1 MIRSMLLCCLAL
13 SLALAAPCAAS
24 NKELMSVKMAKQDLT
39 RNLVESVVGF
49 KVKSE
54 SQMGLTEDPNY
65 QVQSKSAAAIK
76 GVKVDKM
83 IYDREKDIA
92 LAFGHIDLGAITN
105 VLGERINFKNVTVR
119 SIGFGSMTQTSRQ
132 PLMALR
138 AALLNAYD
146 EMAAL
151 LVGEKLLSKSRTENF
166 LLTEDINHA
175 KVCAA
180 VFGAYIPDIDLNSP
194 NRGWGWD
201 ESGNAFVRLQLDV
214 RTVKDVL
221 GNRLRYADGDQIVEV
236 LGQGSQTDDLN
247 PTAGSM
253 VQPSR
258 AQPQYQSLDV
268 PGAGPAAPGVAQ

>member
-1 MIRSMLLCCLAL
+1 MIRSMILACLAL
-13 SLALAAPCAAS
+13 VFAVTAPCAAA

-54 SQMGLTEDPNY
+54 SQMGLTEDPRY
-65 QVQSKSAAAIK
+65 EVQSKAAAVIK
-76 GVKVDKM
+76 GVIVDKM

-92 LAFGHIDLGAITN
+92 LAFGHIDLGTITN
-105 VLGERINFKNVTVR
+105 VLGEVVQFKNVTVR
-119 SIGFGSMTQTSRQ
+119 SIGFGSMTQSSRP

-146 EMAAL
+146 QMAEL
-151 LVGEKLLSKSRTENF
+151 LVGEKILSKSRTENF
-166 LLTEDINHA
+166 VLTEDINHA

-180 VFGAYIPDIDLNSP
+180 VFGAYIPNIDLNSP

-214 RTVKDVL
+214 RTVKDIL
-221 GNRLRYADGDQIVEV
+221 GNRLRYSDGEHIVEV
-236 LGQGSQTDDLN
+236 LGQGSQTDELN
-247 PTAGSM
+247 PDAASM
-253 VQPSR
+253 IQP
-258 AQPQYQSLDV
+258 AKAKPQYQSLDV
-268 PGAGPAAPGVAQ
+268 PGAGGAPGTAGQ